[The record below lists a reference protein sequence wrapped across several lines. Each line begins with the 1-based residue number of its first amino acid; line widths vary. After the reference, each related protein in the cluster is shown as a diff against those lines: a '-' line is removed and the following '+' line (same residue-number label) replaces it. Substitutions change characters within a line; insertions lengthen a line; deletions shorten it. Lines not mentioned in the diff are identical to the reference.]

1 MTDQV
6 KEARKRARK
15 RSAKVRKGEK
25 LKNYDYI
32 EELGRFGISKIKCKC
47 GQTLQELRPVPG
59 MQETERI
66 KGATIIRER
75 VAMFTNAAYTEVV
88 ITFVDGSKHVT
99 PVCVDCVRRGL
110 SIEQLDDIY
119 AADMERWDEEESR
132 GLGKVRWDMNADRVV
147 ASYKV
152 VPAEER
158 FRD

>member
-1 MTDQV
+1 VTDQV

-15 RSAKVRKGEK
+15 RSAKVRKSEK
-25 LKNYDYI
+25 LKHYDYI

-88 ITFVDGSKHVT
+88 ITFTDGSKHVT
-99 PVCVDCVRRGL
+99 PICVDCVRRGL